1 MIPHE
6 KAQKQYHCFS
16 TLHGFLSRFKAFC
29 ISIWQ
34 TLLAPQL
41 WRCISYHE
49 TIGNWILLAFNPL
62 QISHSYDHL
71 SWCNS
76 LINTREVLILTLQRL
91 IALCMYFLTHPQGA
105 DQCIDAMMRK
115 WPQVGMYCYYL
126 HTIATTDILLLI
138 LTYYC
143 YYWHITAA
151 TGILLLLLVYYWT
164 IYWNISSY
172 PVAQDSALF
181 RICEEIFIFG
191 ETFTSVLTYFYCYYR
206 YNSPMFPMI
215 MGPGGAM
222 YLVGNKIQQHAAG
235 YWGVTT
241 LFHINQH

>member
-1 MIPHE
+1 MDFAGNQPVADLTFIRP
-6 KAQKQYHCFS
+6 
-16 TLHGFLSRFKAFC
+16 
-29 ISIWQ
+29 
-34 TLLAPQL
+34 PQL
-41 WRCISYHE
+41 VQLPHQYQGSINFNTAKTNCP
-49 TIGNWILLAFNPL
+49 IG
-62 QISHSYDHL
+62 
-71 SWCNS
+71 
-76 LINTREVLILTLQRL
+76 
-91 IALCMYFLTHPQGA
+91 MYFLTHPQGA
-105 DQCIDAMMRK
+105 DQCIDAKMRK

-172 PVAQDSALF
+172 PVAQDSGLF

-206 YNSPMFPMI
+206 HNSPMFPMI
-215 MGPGGAM
+215 MEPGFWWVIR
-222 YLVGNKIQQHAAG
+222 YRSSWIL
-235 YWGVTT
+235 GVTT
-241 LFHINQH
+241 LFQINHH